1 MDRIASLFATK
12 KNRIISVYFTAG
24 FPQLHDT
31 VTIIKELAH
40 QGVDMI
46 EIGIPYS
53 DPMADGP
60 VIQHSSQQ
68 ALENGM
74 SQKLLF
80 EQLAT
85 IRQEVSIP
93 LVFMGYLNTIMQFG
107 FERFCQQAA
116 HIGIDGLIIPD
127 IPLDVYVKEYK
138 TIVEQ
143 YGLKFILLIT
153 PETTEERIRQI
164 DAVSSGFVYM
174 VSSAATTGSQQSFD
188 TEKQAYFKRIA
199 EMKLQNPTLVGFG
212 VSNNSTYEAACTY
225 ANGAII
231 GSEFIKQL
239 QKQSSISLA
248 VSTLVSTIKGS

>member
-174 VSSAATTGSQQSFD
+174 VSSAATTGAQQ
-188 TEKQAYFKRIA
+188 
-199 EMKLQNPTLVGFG
+199 
-212 VSNNSTYEAACTY
+212 
-225 ANGAII
+225 
-231 GSEFIKQL
+231 
-239 QKQSSISLA
+239 
-248 VSTLVSTIKGS
+248 